1 MIMEKLKQ
9 ILTSKKFWT
18 LVAAIVAALTVF
30 FTTSCTGYNFI
41 RKRGVHVDTVYHENF
56 VRSKNFTSC
65 LTEINS
71 FVTGMPSRQSV
82 LCTNS
87 VMTSQKTGNELFF
100 ASSSPTLLSCRMLST
115 RCGRFLSPTFTVRE
129 QSCSAPMSIPLSKST
144 SLASGF
150 LCSALMIPA
159 VSVRSRRGGRKGRPR
174 PKSTKTIPL
183 GGSHL

>member
-18 LVAAIVAALTVF
+18 LVAAIVAALAAF

-41 RKRGVHVDTVYHENF
+41 RKHGVHVDTVYHENF
-56 VRSKNFTSC
+56 FRSKNFTSC
-65 LTEINS
+65 LTEINNS
-71 FVTGMPSRQSV
+71 VTGMPLRQSV
-82 LCTNS
+82 LCTNF
-87 VMTSQKTGNELFF
+87 VMTSQKTGNELLF
-100 ASSSPTLLSCRMLST
+100 ASSSLTLLSCQMLSIPCE
-115 RCGRFLSPTFTVRE
+115 RSLSPISTVR
-129 QSCSAPMSIPLSKST
+129 QLSCSAPMSIPSSRST
-144 SLASGF
+144 NPASGF

-174 PKSTKTIPL
+174 PKSTKTISL

>member
-1 MIMEKLKQ
+1 MMEKLKQ

-18 LVAAIVAALTVF
+18 LVAAIVAALTMF

-41 RKRGVHVDTVYHENF
+41 RKHGVHVDTVYHENF
-56 VRSKNFTSC
+56 IRNKNFTSC
-65 LTEINS
+65 LTEINNS
-71 FVTGMPSRQSV
+71 VTGMLLRQSAP
-82 LCTNS
+82 CTNF
-87 VMTSQKTGNELFF
+87 VMTSQKTGNELLF
-100 ASSSPTLLSCRMLST
+100 ASSSLTLLSCRMLST

-129 QSCSAPMSIPLSKST
+129 QSCSAPMSILLSKLT
-144 SLASGF
+144 SPVSGF

>member
-1 MIMEKLKQ
+1 MMEKLKQ

-18 LVAAIVAALTVF
+18 LVAAIVAAFTAF
-30 FTTSCTGYNFI
+30 FTMSCTGYNFI
-41 RKRGVHVDTVYHENF
+41 RKHGVHVDTVYHENF
-56 VRSKNFTSC
+56 IRSKKLASC

-71 FVTGMPSRQSV
+71 SVTGMPSRQSV
-82 LCTNS
+82 LCTNF
-87 VMTSQKTGNELFF
+87 VMTSQKTGNGLLF
-100 ASSSPTLLSCRMLST
+100 ASSFPTPLSCRMLST

-129 QSCSAPMSIPLSKST
+129 QSCSAPMSMPLSKST

-159 VSVRSRRGGRKGRPR
+159 EFVRSRRGGRKGRPR

>member
-1 MIMEKLKQ
+1 MEKIKQ

-18 LVAAIVAALTVF
+18 LVAAIVAALTAF

-41 RKRGVHVDTVYHENF
+41 RRHGIHIDTVYHEN
-56 VRSKNFTSC
+56 VIRDKNYTSC
-65 LTEINS
+65 LTEINNCAI
-71 FVTGMPSRQSV
+71 GMPSRQFV
-82 LCTNS
+82 PCTNF
-87 VMTSQKTGNELFF
+87 VMTSQRTENELLF
-100 ASSSPTLLSCRMLST
+100 ASSSLTLSSCRMLST
-115 RCGRFLSPTFTVRE
+115 RCGRSLSPTSIVRE
-129 QSCSAPMSIPLSKST
+129 QSCSAPMSIPSSKST

-174 PKSTKTIPL
+174 PKSTKTVPL

>member
-1 MIMEKLKQ
+1 MEKLKQ

-18 LVAAIVAALTVF
+18 LVAAIVAALTAF

-41 RKRGVHVDTVYHENF
+41 RKHGIHVDTVYHENF
-56 VRSKNFTSC
+56 IRNKNFTSC

-71 FVTGMPSRQSV
+71 SVIGMPSRQSV
-82 LCTNS
+82 PCINF
-87 VMTSQKTGNELFF
+87 VMTSQKTGNELLF
-100 ASSSPTLLSCRMLST
+100 ASSSLTLSSCQMLSI
-115 RCGRFLSPTFTVRE
+115 RCDRSLSPTSTVR
-129 QSCSAPMSIPLSKST
+129 QLSCSALMSIPSSKSI
-144 SLASGF
+144 SPAFGF

-174 PKSTKTIPL
+174 PKSTKTVPL